1 MKISLIT
8 PAHKQSLGGNRTTA
22 VRWARI
28 LGDLGHRVD
37 IALDYDGSPADAMVA
52 LHAWRSA
59 SSIARFRALHPGR
72 PLIVALTGTDIY
84 RFIDSHE
91 SVTLRSIALADRLV
105 ALHDLAGRAIPA
117 KYRAKLHIIYQSA
130 LPLARG
136 RTPVRRHFDVC
147 VIGHLRDEKDS
158 MRTAYAARLL
168 PEDSKIRVTHLGR
181 AHDDSW
187 AAKARAEMARNRR
200 YRWRG
205 EVPGWAVRRAFAKTR
220 LMVLSSKM
228 EGGANVISE
237 AVVAGVPVIASR
249 IPGSVGLLGA
259 DYPGYYPVGDHKA
272 LARVLRRAEV
282 DAAFLKSLAKACKA
296 RAPLF
301 TPKREVAAWRKL
313 LREIR

>member
-8 PAHKQSLGGNRTTA
+8 PAHKQSRSGNRTTA

-28 LGDLGHRVD
+28 LKDLGHRVD
-37 IALDYDGSPADAMVA
+37 IALDYDDAPADAMVA

-59 SSIARFRALHPGR
+59 SSIARFSELHPDR

-84 RFIDSHE
+84 RFIDSHK
-91 SVTLRSIALADRLV
+91 SVTLGSIALADRLV
-105 ALHDLAGRAIPA
+105 ALHDLAGEAIPA
-117 KYRAKLHIIYQSA
+117 KYRAKLHIVYQSA
-130 LPLARG
+130 LPLPRG
-136 RTPVRRHFDVC
+136 RAPVSRHFDVC

-168 PEDSKIRVTHLGR
+168 PESSKIRVSHLGR
-181 AHDDSW
+181 AHDQSW
-187 AAKARAEMARNRR
+187 ASKARAEMARNPR

-205 EVPGWAVRRAFAKTR
+205 EVPGWAVRRAFASTR

-259 DYPGYYPVGDHKA
+259 DYPGYYPVGDAIA

-282 DAAFLKSLAKACKA
+282 DAGFLASLARACKA

-313 LREIR
+313 LRSL

>member
-8 PAHKQSLGGNRTTA
+8 PAYKQSLSGNRTTA

-28 LGDLGHRVD
+28 LKDLGHRVD
-37 IALDYDGSPADAMVA
+37 IALDYDDAPADAMVA

-59 SSIARFRALHPGR
+59 SSIARFRDLHPDR

-84 RFIDSHE
+84 RFIDSHR
-91 SVTLRSIALADRLV
+91 SVTLGSIALADRLV

-117 KYRAKLHIIYQSA
+117 KYRGKLHIIYQSA
-130 LPLARG
+130 LPLPRG
-136 RTPVRRHFDVC
+136 RAPVSRHFDVC

-168 PEDSKIRVTHLGR
+168 PESSKIRVSHLGR
-181 AHDDSW
+181 AHDQSW
-187 AAKARAEMARNRR
+187 ASKARAEMARNPR

-205 EVPGWAVRRAFAKTR
+205 EVPGWAVRRAFASTR

-259 DYPGYYPVGDHKA
+259 DYPGYYPVGDQRA

-282 DAAFLKSLAKACKA
+282 DAGFLASLARACKA

-313 LREIR
+313 LRSL